1 MHSLAVPSTAPVD
14 GAEAGRAPLHV
25 GRPPTPRPA
34 TKTSGP
40 HPLPSRLCHLI
51 KPRIQSRHSQSTA
64 IASTTTKTAHHS
76 KMQQDP
82 SPSREIYYNI
92 RYLSTQV
99 PGTHRT
105 PTHPDATYAYRPR
118 QIYNFTSR
126 PRPTQLQ
133 TGFKRLC
140 SKFYYYSKAYLSNI
154 PYFIAQFLI
163 DYPR

>member
-82 SPSREIYYNI
+82 SPSREIYYQHSVLKYQVLIGLPPIQTLRTRTVHAKFTILPRGQDPRSYKQTTI
-92 RYLSTQV
+92 RSYKIFLSL
-99 PGTHRT
+99 R
-105 PTHPDATYAYRPR
+105 
-118 QIYNFTSR
+118 
-126 PRPTQLQ
+126 
-133 TGFKRLC
+133 
-140 SKFYYYSKAYLSNI
+140 
-154 PYFIAQFLI
+154 
-163 DYPR
+163 